1 MTPSRLGFASTTF
14 KDGGEGVLWVIPQI
28 KQGSSLRAWQQTEQ
42 AAGRCQPTSAR
53 YSCSPPLRCVPHAL
67 ATCVPCRA
75 QTDTQNRARLV
86 QLLSSAAAFMPASS
100 LMPASARGGRR
111 LAACGLRMQ
120 EVEAQQEAEEDAPQ
134 LSRAARRM
142 QAKMAKKNTDGTSK
156 ATQQA
161 TGGVRVGKGK
171 KNAGPPPDLVELAFE
186 DEVPAGDG
194 GRKAFDIPGSQQP
207 LMLMRYKN
215 KIIGSAAQCTKC
227 KFPLVG
233 ADYAD
238 SVLKCKV
245 CGTGYKL
252 PNGDL
257 VESQGTL
264 LSGLFSKT
272 QATPLP
278 VFATLIKDGKVLMGV
293 KPKE

>member
-1 MTPSRLGFASTTF
+1 VATDRAGCGEMPAHFRTLLVLAAAS
-14 KDGGEGVLWVIPQI
+14 
-28 KQGSSLRAWQQTEQ
+28 
-42 AAGRCQPTSAR
+42 
-53 YSCSPPLRCVPHAL
+53 
-67 ATCVPCRA
+67 
-75 QTDTQNRARLV
+75 
-86 QLLSSAAAFMPASS
+86 LLSSAAAFMPASS

-186 DEVPAGDG
+186 DEVPTGDG

>member
-1 MTPSRLGFASTTF
+1 MNW
-14 KDGGEGVLWVIPQI
+14 K
-28 KQGSSLRAWQQTEQ
+28 
-42 AAGRCQPTSAR
+42 
-53 YSCSPPLRCVPHAL
+53 
-67 ATCVPCRA
+67 
-75 QTDTQNRARLV
+75 
-86 QLLSSAAAFMPASS
+86 
-100 LMPASARGGRR
+100 RR
-111 LAACGLRMQ
+111 
-120 EVEAQQEAEEDAPQ
+120 
-134 LSRAARRM
+134 
-142 QAKMAKKNTDGTSK
+142 KKEK
-156 ATQQA
+156 
-161 TGGVRVGKGK
+161 
-171 KNAGPPPDLVELAFE
+171 
-186 DEVPAGDG
+186 
-194 GRKAFDIPGSQQP
+194 
-207 LMLMRYKN
+207 
-215 KIIGSAAQCTKC
+215 QCTKC